1 MFFLKPSREPPLLPV
16 SVASRSLSSASGE
29 AGGAAFSG
37 RITGQQFSVLCC
49 HLQPSVQG
57 WRRKDKDAWKL
68 GQAGCRPE
76 RLSLSALT
84 PSLLHSLQVASIGAR
99 GAQALGDALAVNR
112 TLEILE

>member
-1 MFFLKPSREPPLLPV
+1 MAL
-16 SVASRSLSSASGE
+16 
-29 AGGAAFSG
+29 SG
-37 RITGQQFSVLCC
+37 RITGQQFSALRC

-68 GQAGCRPE
+68 GQVGCRPE
-76 RLSLSALT
+76 RPSLSALT